1 MMSMLCISRPSCN
14 TESGQCE
21 CKQNVEGQRCD
32 RCKSGHFYID
42 LDNEFGCTP
51 CFCYGHT
58 AQCSMAPGYTKSVV
72 ASDFSR
78 GTDDWGIVELGQPG
92 MSAAQFNPFKKFIS
106 LKSVQQ
112 TAYFVSPAR
121 FIGDQRNSYNREVRF
136 SLKIGLEDL
145 GPQPSAQDLI
155 IEGGGDKLTSISV
168 PITAQNNPIPT
179 KDMQEY
185 IFKLHENPEFGWT
198 PSLRPKDFIAV
209 LSNITNIKIRGSYVP
224 EGMGIIDEFILE
236 SAEYGGSGKPAT
248 SVEKCDCPQGYRGNF
263 CEKCQL
269 GFFHK
274 DNGGP
279 FARCIPCNCNGH
291 SDYCNE
297 ESGVCDCSHNTGGDN
312 CELCADGFYGDA
324 VLGTPDDCKV
334 CPCPTVRE
342 EDGTMRAGKCYE
354 IEGHPESPICS
365 ECPTGRIG
373 SRCELC
379 EDGYFG
385 DPEGLHGTRI
395 ECRKC
400 ECSRN
405 IDPSAIGNCDRTTG
419 ECLRCI
425 DDTAG
430 WNCEKCKSGFFGDAL
445 APRSIGDPK
454 NCQPCQCNPFGTFHS
469 DENMLPECNAL
480 TGKCSCKP
488 NVVGHDCEKCKDG
501 FWNLNS
507 GAGCEDCHCDS
518 VGSINATCHDATG
531 QCFCREGIFGL
542 RCDKLMPLYFAFSV
556 EGAQP
561 CDCDPSGSL
570 SDQCDIETGQ
580 CPCRDKV
587 EGRRCDTCMENT
599 KTRTGSENEKVCE
612 PCDDCYNL
620 VQDAANEH
628 RDSLDQLGTLLRHI
642 SENPEPIGSE
652 FEVPLRKLRVRI
664 RNMLVDTK
672 LSASSEDGGSL
683 RDRLEDLYV
692 KLRDVQDVVTRAN
705 TQLDEAQGKGR
716 EASEN
721 VARAEDVINRAKESL
736 RGAKNLLDVD
746 GRDSLRKAE
755 EKARKFGK
763 GNAQMTSLASTARK
777 LAEEQFESASEIESI
792 AKQANELS
800 NEAYKTAHKAL
811 EEQGDTAS
819 KISNLQDEVRDMGV
833 KLSQVQSDSMET
845 LKSASDS
852 YLKALTIYQ
861 SVFNLQVPE
870 VENPDKY
877 SNEAAKI
884 IEDAEMIRTDAES
897 LIAENEEL
905 LNTATRQRY
914 ELEQFL
920 GQVRGQQENIDS
932 HLQAMET
939 SRDAALKAV
948 DTEAE
953 VLHKAQDTLD
963 ILKNFENKV
972 NENRAAAESA
982 LDKISNIENTLR
994 IAMEDTS
1001 NADAALL
1008 DTDADSVTAYEIA
1021 IASKTTAEEAS
1032 QNAKIIDEEST
1043 TVLEKAGALNNDAT
1057 SLRDKSDETD
1067 ARVKSKDSS
1076 SSRDAQTAADALRE
1090 ANKAQSSS
1098 LEATEKVN
1106 QAKNELEEIA
1116 QILATID
1123 IQGIT
1128 NYIFKNIL

>member
-1 MMSMLCISRPSCN
+1 
-14 TESGQCE
+14 
-21 CKQNVEGQRCD
+21 
-32 RCKSGHFYID
+32 
-42 LDNEFGCTP
+42 
-51 CFCYGHT
+51 
-58 AQCSMAPGYTKSVV
+58 
-72 ASDFSR
+72 
-78 GTDDWGIVELGQPG
+78 
-92 MSAAQFNPFKKFIS
+92 
-106 LKSVQQ
+106 
-112 TAYFVSPAR
+112 
-121 FIGDQRNSYNREVRF
+121 
-136 SLKIGLEDL
+136 
-145 GPQPSAQDLI
+145 
-155 IEGGGDKLTSISV
+155 
-168 PITAQNNPIPT
+168 
-179 KDMQEY
+179 
-185 IFKLHENPEFGWT
+185 
-198 PSLRPKDFIAV
+198 
-209 LSNITNIKIRGSYVP
+209 
-224 EGMGIIDEFILE
+224 
-236 SAEYGGSGKPAT
+236 
-248 SVEKCDCPQGYRGNF
+248 
-263 CEKCQL
+263 
-269 GFFHK
+269 
-274 DNGGP
+274 
-279 FARCIPCNCNGH
+279 
-291 SDYCNE
+291 
-297 ESGVCDCSHNTGGDN
+297 
-312 CELCADGFYGDA
+312 
-324 VLGTPDDCKV
+324 
-334 CPCPTVRE
+334 
-342 EDGTMRAGKCYE
+342 
-354 IEGHPESPICS
+354 
-365 ECPTGRIG
+365 
-373 SRCELC
+373 
-379 EDGYFG
+379 
-385 DPEGLHGTRI
+385 
-395 ECRKC
+395 
-400 ECSRN
+400 
-405 IDPSAIGNCDRTTG
+405 
-419 ECLRCI
+419 
-425 DDTAG
+425 
-430 WNCEKCKSGFFGDAL
+430 
-445 APRSIGDPK
+445 
-454 NCQPCQCNPFGTFHS
+454 
-469 DENMLPECNAL
+469 
-480 TGKCSCKP
+480 
-488 NVVGHDCEKCKDG
+488 
-501 FWNLNS
+501 
-507 GAGCEDCHCDS
+507 
-518 VGSINATCHDATG
+518 
-531 QCFCREGIFGL
+531 
-542 RCDKLMPLYFAFSV
+542 
-556 EGAQP
+556 
-561 CDCDPSGSL
+561 
-570 SDQCDIETGQ
+570 
-580 CPCRDKV
+580 
-587 EGRRCDTCMENT
+587 MENT

-628 RDSLDQLGTLLRHI
+628 RDSLDQLDTLLRHI

-884 IEDAEMIRTDAES
+884 IEDAEMIKTDAES

-914 ELEQFL
+914 ELEQYL

-948 DTEAE
+948 ETEAE
-953 VLHKAQDTLD
+953 VLQKAQDTLD

-994 IAMEDTS
+994 IAMEDTG

-1123 IQGIT
+1123 IQDPSFLDELERRLDAAERKYQEADLESKLKQLEEAKQRQLVRKAVLKNEYDLVKEEFDTITGILDELPDFCP
-1128 NYIFKNIL
+1128 NAIEHILEN